1 MGEHQ
6 KKLSAV
12 HHRQTPGGLLQAG
25 RHINFAIFSDT
36 QWKCDTR
43 STTDSLQW
51 ETCKLEE
58 DQAARPTFRPPG
70 PTGSCNTQ
78 GV

>member
-12 HHRQTPGGLLQAG
+12 RHRQMQGGLLQA
-25 RHINFAIFSDT
+25 RQHNNFAISSNT

-43 STTDSLQW
+43 SATDSLQQ
-51 ETCKLEE
+51 KL
-58 DQAARPTFRPPG
+58 ANR
-70 PTGSCNTQ
+70 
-78 GV
+78 